1 MQYLYC
7 TLIDKY
13 DIDIDKWVRKVSRF
27 SFWIFVAGG
36 ILFLFGLALPSVFPA
51 PVLLGGVLLIIVS
64 LVARAVVLVD
74 RMWRKHLQKS
84 ARAKS
89 SVVPAVYTCHHC
101 GYQLRGVRGVG
112 CPECGIVRQ
121 TFTEDDDIELPPAD
135 VRKAVTLTPRV
146 RRPC

>member
-7 TLIDKY
+7 ALIEKCE
-13 DIDIDKWVRKVSRF
+13 IDIDKWVRIVSHA
-27 SFWIFVAGG
+27 SFWLFAIGG
-36 ILFLFGLALPSVFPA
+36 ILFFLGLALPSIFPA
-51 PVLLGGVLLIIVS
+51 PVLLGGVLLIIAS

-74 RMWRKHLQKS
+74 RMWRKHRIES

-121 TFTEDDDIELPPAD
+121 TFTEDDDIELPP
-135 VRKAVTLTPRV
+135 RT
-146 RRPC
+146 